1 VSDRPDPPTDQATRA
16 VGAPAAEEVARFG
29 ARVGSLVARLG
40 TAAAG
45 ATDIAPA
52 HRERALARLRASVLR
67 PLRQAAGSP
76 GDAAADEAPAPT
88 RSPLSAAEL
97 DAATWGLAVD
107 VSRFAQRDDAD
118 PLIIEA
124 AAALQDLA
132 CGGGTGDAGLDAA
145 RVASLRALQVGRGA
159 EIVTEDNGPYLARN
173 VELVDWLGVPVV
185 ATPTV
190 ALCRCGG
197 SAMKPWCDGS
207 HASNGFS
214 DAKDDRRVP
223 DHVDVYEGRQVVV
236 TDNRGMCAH
245 SGFCTD
251 RVAGAFRTGTEP
263 FVAPSGAR
271 LDEIL
276 RAVRACPSGALG
288 MRLLDDTSPAQADQ
302 QREPSVEI
310 SRNGPY
316 RVRGHA
322 LLRDSAGQETA
333 RGDGASAEHYSLCR
347 CGHSLNKPFC
357 SGMHWYVD
365 FKDPEMPSEPTIFEW
380 AGGLPALNRLTQ
392 LFFEK
397 YVPEDPVLGAMF
409 GEMAVDLPE
418 RVAAWMAEVFGGPA
432 AYTARFGGEERIRSA
447 HHGAAITEE
456 QRARWVALLGRC
468 ADEAGL
474 PSDAEFR
481 SAFTAYIEWGTRT
494 ALAGSVTG

>member
-1 VSDRPDPPTDQATRA
+1 MRA
-16 VGAPAAEEVARFG
+16 AGAPTGEEVGRLAAR
-29 ARVGSLVARLG
+29 AGSLVARLEA
-40 TAAAG
+40 AAAG

-52 HRERALARLRASVLR
+52 HREHALARMRASVLR
-67 PLRQAAGSP
+67 PLREAAGGA
-76 GDAAADEAPAPT
+76 GDADAEAPAP
-88 RSPLSAAEL
+88 LSAAQL
-97 DAATWGLAVD
+97 DAATWELAVD
-107 VSRFAQRDDAD
+107 VSRFAQRDDS
-118 PLIIEA
+118 PVLVIEA

-132 CGGGTGDAGLDAA
+132 CGGGTGAAELDAE
-145 RVASLRALQVGRGA
+145 RVASLRALQAGGA
-159 EIVTEDNGPYLARN
+159 EIITADRGPYLARN
-173 VELVDWLGVPVV
+173 VELVDWLGVPV
-185 ATPTV
+185 AAAPTV

-207 HASNGFS
+207 HAGNGFS

-223 DHVDVYEGRQVVV
+223 DHLDVYEGRQVVV

-251 RVAGAFRTGTEP
+251 RVAGAFRAGTEP

-276 RAVRACPSGALG
+276 RAVRTCPSGALG
-288 MRLLDDTSPAQADQ
+288 MRLLDDTGPAQADQ

-316 RVRGHA
+316 RVRGRV
-322 LLRDSAGQETA
+322 LLRYAARQETA

-365 FKDPEMPSEPTIFEW
+365 FRDPEMPQEPTIFEW
-380 AGGLPALNRLTQ
+380 AGGLPALNRVTRL
-392 LFFEK
+392 LFEK
-397 YVPEDPVLGAMF
+397 YIPEDPLLGGMF
-409 GEMAVDLPE
+409 GEMPVDLPE
-418 RVAAWMAEVFGGPA
+418 RVAAWMAEVFGGPT
-432 AYTARFGGEERIRSA
+432 AYTARFGGEERMRTA
-447 HHGAAITEE
+447 HHRAAITEE
-456 QRARWVALLGRC
+456 QRARWVALLERC

-481 SAFTAYIEWGTRT
+481 SAFTAYVEWGTRT
-494 ALAGSVTG
+494 ALAGAVAG

>member
-1 VSDRPDPPTDQATRA
+1 VSDRPDPPTDQATHA
-16 VGAPAAEEVARFG
+16 AGAPAGEEVARFA

-45 ATDIAPA
+45 TTDIAPA
-52 HRERALARLRASVLR
+52 HRERVLARLRGSVLR

-76 GDAAADEAPAPT
+76 RDAAEDEAPAAT
-88 RSPLSAAEL
+88 RSPLPAAEL

-107 VSRFAQRDDAD
+107 VSRFAQRDDA
-118 PLIIEA
+118 PVLIIEA

-132 CGGGTGDAGLDAA
+132 CGGGTGGAGLDAA

-159 EIVTEDNGPYLARN
+159 EIITADNGPYLARN

-207 HASNGFS
+207 HATNGFS

-223 DHVDVYEGRQVVV
+223 DHRDVYEGRQVVV
-236 TDNRGMCAH
+236 ADNRGTCAH

-251 RVAGAFRTGTEP
+251 RVAGAFRTGAEP

-316 RVRGHA
+316 RVRGRV
-322 LLRDSAGQETA
+322 LLRDSARQETA

-380 AGGLPALNRLTQ
+380 AGGVPALNRMTQ

-397 YVPEDPVLGAMF
+397 YVPEDPLLGAMF

-432 AYTARFGGEERIRSA
+432 AYTAGFGDEQRMRSA

-456 QRARWVALLGRC
+456 QRARWVALLQRC

-481 SAFTAYIEWGTRT
+481 SAFTAYVEWGTRT
-494 ALAGSVTG
+494 ALAGSATR

>member
-1 VSDRPDPPTDQATRA
+1 VSGRPDAPTDQAMRA
-16 VGAPAAEEVARFG
+16 AGAPTAEEVARLA
-29 ARVGSLVARLG
+29 ARVGSLVARLE
-40 TAAAG
+40 AAADG
-45 ATDIAPA
+45 ATDIDPA
-52 HRERALARLRASVLR
+52 HSERALARLRASVLR

-76 GDAAADEAPAPT
+76 GDASEDEAPAP
-88 RSPLSAAEL
+88 LSAAQL
-97 DAATWGLAVD
+97 DGDTWELAVD
-107 VSRFAQRDDAD
+107 VSRFAQRDDSPA
-118 PLIIEA
+118 LIIEA
-124 AAALQDLA
+124 AAALQHLA
-132 CGGGTGDAGLDAA
+132 CGGGTDGAELDAA
-145 RVASLRALQVGRGA
+145 RVASLRALQDGRGA
-159 EIVTEDNGPYLARN
+159 EVITADSGPYLARN
-173 VELVDWLGVPVV
+173 VELVDWLGVPVP

-207 HASNGFS
+207 HATNGFS
-214 DAKDDRRVP
+214 DARDDRRVP
-223 DHVDVYEGRQVVV
+223 DHLDAYEGRQVVV

-251 RVAGAFRTGTEP
+251 RVAGAFRVGTEP

-271 LDEIL
+271 LDEIV

-302 QREPSVEI
+302 QRKPSVEI

-316 RVRGHA
+316 RVRGRV
-322 LLRDSAGQETA
+322 LLRDAARQETA

-347 CGHSLNKPFC
+347 CGRSLNKPFC

-380 AGGLPALNRLTQ
+380 AGGLPGLNRMTQ

-397 YVPEDPVLGAMF
+397 YVPEDPLLGAMF

-418 RVAAWMAEVFGGPA
+418 RVAAWMAEVFGGPV
-432 AYTARFGGEERIRSA
+432 AYTARFGDEDRMRTA

-456 QRARWVALLGRC
+456 QRARWVALLERC